1 VQETTLAWALAHAAK
16 PHMSALE
23 HNYVFVSIGAGDT
36 FAAVHNLLK
45 VFAIRKVP
53 LRPDLVQHS
62 AKWLDT
68 YRGHKDQDYLRRLIE
83 DHLVPRARNAAVRP
97 THAARA
103 RTAVRTDDHPRRHG
117 CGLCG
122 AGGHVRVVPP
132 SGSDLRERPQK
143 SLFRR

>member
-53 LRPDLVQHS
+53 L
-62 AKWLDT
+62 
-68 YRGHKDQDYLRRLIE
+68 
-83 DHLVPRARNAAVRP
+83 
-97 THAARA
+97 
-103 RTAVRTDDHPRRHG
+103 
-117 CGLCG
+117 
-122 AGGHVRVVPP
+122 
-132 SGSDLRERPQK
+132 
-143 SLFRR
+143 